1 MSTSSASLRLGWLL
15 AVPLLLAAALPTP
28 IHAQAPSPTTLADGV
43 HLLSGG
49 PDGNVL
55 VIDGEDA
62 RLVVD
67 GWSPDRVDVL
77 LEALDALPGPPL
89 RFVVNTHYHED
100 HRGLNAPL
108 AARGATLVAHAATRD
123 FMTRTG
129 HIQEL
134 GHTMRAAGVDTL
146 PHVVT
151 PGDLSLHLGGRDVE
165 LIHLPAAHTGGDL
178 AVHVPDAGIVHTGD
192 VFELGAWPFLDA
204 WHGGSL
210 EGIVAAC
217 ARIAELAGDDGVVV
231 PGHGPP
237 SDSATVR
244 AYRKVMLGLQRK
256 VAAATADVPEDEE
269 GAQAVLTEFMRSAP
283 TAEWDDRWGGAA
295 GGRRLAAIAW
305 LDATGRWEAPSPVD
319 GEDG

>member
-1 MSTSSASLRLGWLL
+1 MLASP
-15 AVPLLLAAALPTP
+15 AS
-28 IHAQAPSPTTLADGV
+28 AQAPSPTALAEGV

-67 GWSPDRVDVL
+67 GWTPARAEVL

-100 HRGLNAPL
+100 HRGLNASL
-108 AARGATLVAHAATRD
+108 AARGATVVAHAATRD
-123 FMTRTG
+123 YMTRTG
-129 HIQEL
+129 VIQEL
-134 GHTMRAAGVDTL
+134 GYTMHAASPEYL
-146 PHVVT
+146 PDVVT
-151 PGDLSLHLGGRDVE
+151 VGDLTLHLGGRDVD
-165 LIHLPAAHTGGDL
+165 LIHLPSAHTGGDL
-178 AVHVPDAGIVHTGD
+178 AVHVPDAGVLHTGD
-192 VFELGAWPFLDA
+192 VFELGAWPFLDV

-210 EGIVAAC
+210 GGIVAAC
-217 ARIAELAGDDGVVV
+217 ERIADLAGEDGVVV

-237 SDSATVR
+237 SDAATVR
-244 AYRKVMLGLQRK
+244 AYREVMLGVQAK
-256 VAAATADVPEDEE
+256 VAASLDALPEDDDE
-269 GAQAVLTEFMRSAP
+269 AVRAGLDAFMQSAP
-283 TAEWDDRWGGAA
+283 TAEWDERWGGSA

-305 LDATGRWEAPSPVD
+305 LDAAELWQPAMTPPAE